1 MKSYVENNR
10 LVVEADEGM
19 ILTDGAELYVKKYDF
34 PVGVEKNNLLHEI
47 TEAEYNEHLAEQLN
61 NLQTESL

>member
-19 ILTDGAELYVKKYDF
+19 ILTDGAELFVNRYEF
-34 PVGVEKNNLLHEI
+34 PVGVEKNEFIYEI
-47 TEAEYNEHLAEQLN
+47 TEAEYEAILVEQAEARLPPV
-61 NLQTESL
+61 